1 MLWNCFL
8 VAVPAVFEKLGH
20 YDTAITWA
28 ARMASEDCARGG
40 FISAPPRVQSARVQ
54 GRCLA
59 AQGKIT
65 EAEEALAPAAELAAE
80 VGYGLLEV
88 LTLRDLK
95 VHVMDKTGRGAEGSA
110 RLKLA
115 IHKLL
120 GEVPSQDDLAQL
132 EVALGDGIDISQVL
146 R

>member
-1 MLWNCFL
+1 M
-8 VAVPAVFEKLGH
+8 ADVFEKLGH

-28 ARMASEDCARGG
+28 ARTASNEDCARGG
-40 FISAPPRVQSARVQ
+40 FISAVPRVQSARVQ

-59 AQGKIT
+59 AQGKTT
-65 EAEEALAPAAELAAE
+65 EAEQALAPAAELAGE

-95 VHVMDKTGRGAEGSA
+95 VHVLDKTGRGVEGSA

-115 IHKLL
+115 IHKLV
-120 GEVPSQDDLAQL
+120 GEVPSKDDLTQL
-132 EVALGDGIDISQVL
+132 EVALGDGIDIIEVL